1 MTIEEAKKL
10 LPVELKYPLPDG
22 TIDNLLG
29 IQKIAIDMADKEDK
43 GMHYAMMAALIEL
56 KERRER
62 EDKEL
67 AERSLEIERDDWER
81 EE

>member
-1 MTIEEAKKL
+1 MTIDEAKKL
-10 LPVELKYPLPDG
+10 LPPELKYPLPDG

-29 IQKIAIDMADKEDK
+29 IQKIAIDMSEPDEK
-43 GMHYAMMAALIEL
+43 GMHQVIMAALIEL

-67 AERSLEIERDDWER
+67 AERSLEIERDEWER